1 MTQMDLSSYIDH
13 TLLKPDCALSDIDQ
27 LCKEAL
33 QHGFASVCIPPYF
46 VGHAAN
52 VLQDQPV
59 KVSTVIGFPMG
70 YASTPSKVEEI
81 KRAIDEGAQEIDA
94 VVNLCAV
101 KSGQWNYVSNDIDS
115 MTTAAHLK
123 GKKIKI
129 ILETSLLQEEEIRQL
144 VEICLKSEVDYLKT
158 STGIN
163 GKASLEAVYLLR
175 QLAGGKA
182 KIKASGGIRS
192 RWDAE
197 QYVQAGADR
206 IGSSSGV
213 AIVS

>member
-1 MTQMDLSSYIDH
+1 MDLNTYIDH
-13 TLLKPDCALSDIDQ
+13 TLLKPDCTLSDVNE
-27 LCKEAL
+27 LCKEAA
-33 QHGFASVCIPPYF
+33 QHGFATVCIPPYF
-46 VGHAAN
+46 VSHAAN
-52 VLQDQPV
+52 LLREQSVR
-59 KVSTVIGFPMG
+59 VSTVIGFPMG

-81 KRAIDEGAQEIDA
+81 KRAIDEGAEEIDA
-94 VVNLCAV
+94 VINLCAV

-129 ILETSLLQEEEIRQL
+129 ILETSLLDEAEIRKL
-144 VEICLKSEVDYLKT
+144 VELCLQANADYLKT

-163 GKASLEAVYLLR
+163 GKASLEAVRLLK
-175 QLAGGKA
+175 QLVDGKA
-182 KIKASGGIRS
+182 KIKASGGIRT

>member
-1 MTQMDLSSYIDH
+1 MDLSSYIDH
-13 TLLKPDCALSDIDQ
+13 TLLKPDCTLSDVDQ
-27 LCKEAL
+27 LCQEAK
-33 QHGFASVCIPPYF
+33 QYGFASVCIPPYF
-46 VGHAAN
+46 VAHAAN
-52 VLQDQPV
+52 ALQDQPV
-59 KVSTVIGFPMG
+59 RVSTVIGFPMG

-81 KRAIDEGAQEIDA
+81 KRAIDEGAEEIDA

-101 KSGQWNYVSNDIDS
+101 KSGQWNYVKNDIDS

-144 VEICLKSEVDYLKT
+144 VEACLKSEVDYLKT

-163 GKASLEAVYLLR
+163 GKASLEAVRLLR
-175 QLAGGKA
+175 ELAGGKA
-182 KIKASGGIRS
+182 KIKASGGIRN

>member
-1 MTQMDLSSYIDH
+1 MDLSSYIDH

-27 LCKEAL
+27 LCQEAA
-33 QHGFASVCIPPYF
+33 QHGFAAVCIPPYF
-46 VGHAAN
+46 VGHAAK

-59 KVSTVIGFPMG
+59 RISTVIGFPMG

-81 KRAIDEGAQEIDA
+81 KRAIDEGAEEIDA
-94 VVNLCAV
+94 VINLCAV
-101 KSGQWNYVSNDIDS
+101 KSKQWNYVSNDIES

-129 ILETSLLQEEEIRQL
+129 ILETSLLQQHEIERL
-144 VEICLKSEVDYLKT
+144 VELCLKAESDYLKT
-158 STGIN
+158 STGVN
-163 GKASLEAVYLLR
+163 GKASLETVRLLH

-182 KIKASGGIRS
+182 KVKAAGGIRT

-206 IGSSSGV
+206 IGSSAGV
-213 AIVS
+213 SIVS

>member
-1 MTQMDLSSYIDH
+1 MDLNSYIDH
-13 TLLKPDCALSDIDQ
+13 TLLKPDCALSDVNE
-27 LCKEAL
+27 LCKEAA
-33 QHGFASVCIPPYF
+33 QHGFAAVCIPPYF
-46 VGHAAN
+46 VSHAAHLLREQS
-52 VLQDQPV
+52 VR
-59 KVSTVIGFPMG
+59 VSTVIGFPMG

-81 KRAIDEGAQEIDA
+81 KRAIDEGAEEIDA

-129 ILETSLLQEEEIRQL
+129 ILETSLLDETEIRKL
-144 VEICLKSEVDYLKT
+144 VELCLQAKADYLKT

-163 GKASLEAVYLLR
+163 GKASLEAVRLLKE
-175 QLAGGKA
+175 LAGGKA
-182 KIKASGGIRS
+182 RVKASGGIRT

-197 QYVQAGADR
+197 QYLQAGADR
-206 IGSSSGV
+206 IGSSAGV